1 MFLTT
6 RVVLAP
12 PPLPAS
18 LEDTGAFGEE
28 ARCSPV
34 ALRIP
39 TVRGNSTSQ
48 PALGRGAAAP
58 LLSAGPK

>member
-12 PPLPAS
+12 PHCLQVLRTQELLERKPDAPCGPAHS
-18 LEDTGAFGEE
+18 HSQGEQHISAGAWG
-28 ARCSPV
+28 
-34 ALRIP
+34 
-39 TVRGNSTSQ
+39 
-48 PALGRGAAAP
+48 GAAAP